1 MRRLQFALVLALV
14 ALMSV
19 ALPAAAGSPPATRD
33 AKASTKVFEKSSAIV
48 VFKSLPLATYD
59 GRIKGYEKTRPAGG
73 KHVNANSAAA
83 KKYLGYLK
91 TQHSAYATWLR
102 ANAPGAKITS
112 NLYVTLN
119 AVGVKLNGNAL
130 SKLKA
135 NTAVSVVE
143 YTTLYQQTMSE
154 SHKIIN
160 ADAAWSAA
168 GGRSD
173 AGRGIK
179 IGMIDSGIDETHPFF
194 DPSGFSYPA
203 GFPKCDARNGHPRS
217 ERSLLSSSRVQLQQR
232 KAKRASPSIISLSDT
247 YARLCSSFTAS
258 GLSKVPLRTD

>member
-1 MRRLQFALVLALV
+1 LQFALVLALV

-119 AVGVKLNGNAL
+119 AVGVKLNGNAV
-130 SKLKA
+130 KA
-135 NTAVSVVE
+135 QGEHGGLGRRVHDPVPAHDERVAQYHQRRRRVV
-143 YTTLYQQTMSE
+143 
-154 SHKIIN
+154 
-160 ADAAWSAA
+160 
-168 GGRSD
+168 GR
-173 AGRGIK
+173 RW
-179 IGMIDSGIDETHPFF
+179 P
-194 DPSGFSYPA
+194 
-203 GFPKCDARNGHPRS
+203 
-217 ERSLLSSSRVQLQQR
+217 V
-232 KAKRASPSIISLSDT
+232 
-247 YARLCSSFTAS
+247 
-258 GLSKVPLRTD
+258 